1 MPKTKHALFFL
12 HLLFSLAAC
21 LPQARLLAADADND
35 GLDDDWE
42 LSMGLDPART
52 TRLIYLDA
60 VSGDDMNCLHIIRGE
75 YWRDQRKYRIF
86 VRNFRI
92 TNQSQLL
99 QLPLLCTKCR

>member
-60 VSGDDMNCLHIIRGE
+60 VSGDDMNWRIWRKKIIGFSG
-75 YWRDQRKYRIF
+75 KFI
-86 VRNFRI
+86 N
-92 TNQSQLL
+92 
-99 QLPLLCTKCR
+99 